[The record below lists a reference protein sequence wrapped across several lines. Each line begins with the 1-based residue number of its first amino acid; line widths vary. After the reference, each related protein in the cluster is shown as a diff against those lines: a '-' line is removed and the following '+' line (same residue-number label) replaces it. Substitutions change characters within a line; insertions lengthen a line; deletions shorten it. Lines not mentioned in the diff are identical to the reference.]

1 MMLPTTT
8 LLALLPYFMQVNSQS
23 SGTGTTTR
31 YWDCCKASCSWSN
44 KLTLASGSNPVT
56 SCDASDNPLTDY
68 DAASGC
74 NSGTSYM
81 CSDQSPWAVSE
92 DLAYGFAATTIAGGS
107 ESSWCCGCYE
117 LTFTSGAVQGKK
129 MVVQATN
136 TGGDLGANQFDIA
149 MPGGGFGIFNG
160 CTAEWGT
167 PSTGW
172 GQQYGGISARSDCD
186 AFPDKLKAAC
196 YWRFDWFGNSD
207 NPGVTFEQVAC
218 PAALTAKS
226 GCVRAS
232 DGIDETPTGE
242 ASVATWSSGAVAAA
256 TSAAAVSS
264 VAKVVVASSAAEVVS
279 SSSSAVEVVSSSSS
293 AAEVV
298 VASSSVVKASSC
310 TRKSTPVAV
319 SSAAAATSAVPSS
332 GETVAQYGRCGGTG
346 YTGSTECAAGFTC
359 KWSNDYYSQCL

>member
-1 MMLPTTT
+1 MMLPRTT
-8 LLALLPYFMQVNSQS
+8 LLALLPFFIQVNSQS

-31 YWDCCKASCSWSN
+31 YWDCCKASCSWSG
-44 KLTLASGSNPVT
+44 KTTLASGSNPVT
-56 SCDASDNPLTDY
+56 SCDAQDNPLTNY

-81 CSDQSPWAVSE
+81 CSDQSPWAVS
-92 DLAYGFAATTIAGGS
+92 DTLSYGFAATTISGGT
-107 ESSWCCGCYE
+107 EASWCCGCYE
-117 LTFTSGAVQGKK
+117 LTFTSGAVSGKK
-129 MVVQATN
+129 M
-136 TGGDLGANQFDIA
+136 I

-172 GQQYGGISARSDCD
+172 GQQYGGISARTDCD

-232 DGIDETPTGE
+232 DAIDETPTG
-242 ASVATWSSGAVAAA
+242 ASSVSTWTSGAAAVAATPA
-256 TSAAAVSS
+256 VAVVSS
-264 VAKVVVASSAAEVVS
+264 VAEVVVGS
-279 SSSSAVEVVSSSSS
+279 SSSS
-293 AAEVV
+293 
-298 VASSSVVKASSC
+298 SSSVAAA
-310 TRKSTPVAV
+310 STPAV
-319 SSAAAATSAVPSS
+319 VSASPAATSTVASS
-332 GETVAQYGRCGGTG
+332 GETVPQYGKCGGDG

-359 KWSNDYYSQCL
+359 KWSNAYYSQCL